1 MLIVVFL
8 LILTS
13 DGFAFILLLGDIMNK
28 IILVD
33 GNNLLFRSF
42 YATAYQGVIMKNSKG
57 FPTNALYGFI
67 NMMNKIIQEENPSY
81 IMVAFDKGKTF
92 RHDKYNQYKAG
103 RSEMPDEL
111 RVQFPKA
118 KEILESMGIK
128 YFEIDNYEADD
139 IIGTISLE
147 VEKSNDFFATIV
159 SSDKDLLQLIGDR
172 VDVKLLKQTGYIMM
186 TKDEFIKTYQV
197 PPIRMIDLKALMGDS
212 SDHIPGVK
220 GIGEKTAITLL
231 SKYQSLDNLYE
242 HINEVTG
249 KTREKLENDKE
260 NAYMSYDLAT
270 IYREVPIDFSLE
282 DCIYTKQNSKKFTE
296 LLQEFEFHSLL
307 KKYHLDDVEHVT
319 EKNSMLSILPIEK
332 LSSNT
337 FSFYVETKGSVYS
350 KSEVLGVGI
359 YDGISGYFLSKNEL
373 EKNKEL
379 FSDSKYKYTYD
390 LKKDIVVLNSLGISI
405 SNVTFDTMI
414 AAYLLDYVVKD
425 DISFVAQ
432 AFDVS
437 LPLYEE
443 LYGTEKRPKE
453 ITEEKLKEVCC
464 QKAKFIYDTRNQ
476 LLEDLQKNNE
486 LELFQKIEMPLSRV
500 LADMELTGIKVDVS
514 YLDKI
519 ALDLKSQMEVVE
531 KEIYEL
537 AGVTFNIMSP
547 VQLSKILFETLEIP
561 YPKRVKDGKYSTSKD
576 ILDKIHFVHPI
587 VDKILEYRTLAK
599 LYTNYAVGL
608 KAEVREDGRIHTI
621 FTQTLTRTG
630 RLSSISPN
638 LQNIPARAEYSKLIR
653 KAFIPDNNSK
663 LLSSDYSQVELRIFA
678 HMSKAENLIQ
688 AFKENQDIH
697 TKTASDIFQVSMD
710 EVTKDMRRTAK
721 AVNFGILYGISSF
734 GLSEDLGVDIATAK
748 KFIDNYLETYPGI
761 SEYMEDEKKKAYELG
776 YVTTLMNRRR
786 VIEELKNKNYMIRS
800 SGERMAL
807 NTPIQGTAADIL
819 KKAMVEIYDEF
830 NKRGL
835 KSKMLIQVHDE
846 LVFNVLDDELE
857 EVSSIVRNIME
868 NTIQLS
874 VPLKVDIEYGDNWY
888 EAK

>member
-1 MLIVVFL
+1 
-8 LILTS
+8 
-13 DGFAFILLLGDIMNK
+13 MNK

-67 NMMNKIIQEENPSY
+67 NMMNKIIQEESPSY

-92 RHDKYNQYKAG
+92 RHDKYEEYKAG

-111 RVQFPKA
+111 RLQFPKA
-118 KEILESMGIK
+118 KEILDAMGIK
-128 YFEIDNYEADD
+128 HFEIDNYEADD
-139 IIGTISLE
+139 IIGTLSLE
-147 VEKSNDFFATIV
+147 VEHRDDFVATIV
-159 SSDKDLLQLIGDR
+159 SSDKDLLQLISDK
-172 VDVKLLKQTGYIMM
+172 VDVKLLKQSGHIMM
-186 TKDEFIKTYQV
+186 TKSEFMKTYQV

-220 GIGEKTAITLL
+220 GIGEKTAINLL
-231 SKYQSLDNLYE
+231 SKFQSLDNLYL
-242 HINEVTG
+242 HIDEVSG
-249 KTREKLENDKE
+249 KTKEKLENDKSS
-260 NAYMSYDLAT
+260 AYMSYDLAT
-270 IYREVPIDFSLE
+270 IYREVPLDFTIE
-282 DCIYTKQNSKKFTE
+282 DCKYTGENSVRFTE

-307 KKYHLDDVEHVT
+307 KKYHLTEDVATTVKKEEVI
-319 EKNSMLSILPIEK
+319 SILPIEK
-332 LSSNT
+332 LTSNT
-337 FSFYVETKGSVYS
+337 FSFYVETRGSVYS

-359 YDGISGYFLSKNEL
+359 YDGISGYFLSREEL
-373 EKNKEL
+373 EEHRDL
-379 FSDSKYKYTYD
+379 FSNSSFKYTYD
-390 LKKDIVVLNSLGISI
+390 LKKNIVVLNSLGIQI

-414 AAYLLDYVVKD
+414 ATYLLDYVVKD
-425 DISFVAQ
+425 DISYVAQ

-437 LPLYEE
+437 LPLYDD
-443 LYGTEKRPKE
+443 LFGTEKRPKE
-453 ITEEKLKEVCC
+453 VSSDVLKDVCC
-464 QKAKFIYDTRNQ
+464 RKAKFIYDTRNQ
-476 LLEDLQKNNE
+476 LLEDLGKNNE
-486 LELFQKIEMPLSRV
+486 LDLFQKIEMPLSRV
-500 LADMELTGIKVDVS
+500 LADMELTGILVDVP
-514 YLDKI
+514 YLEKI
-519 ALDLKSQMEVVE
+519 EADLKSQMDVLEQ
-531 KEIYEL
+531 EIYEL
-537 AGVTFNIMSP
+537 AGITFNIMSP
-547 VQLSKILFETLEIP
+547 AQLAKVLFENLEIP
-561 YPKRVKDGKYSTSKD
+561 YPKKVKDGKYSTSKD
-576 ILDKIHFVHPI
+576 ILDKIRFVHPI
-587 VDKILEYRTLAK
+587 VDKILDYRTVSK

-608 KAEVREDGRIHTI
+608 KSEVREDGRIHTI

-638 LQNIPARAEYSKLIR
+638 LQNIPASLEYSKLIR
-653 KAFIPDNNSK
+653 TAFIPDPHSK
-663 LLSSDYSQVELRIFA
+663 ILSSDYSQVELRIFA
-678 HMSKAENLIQ
+678 HMSKADNLIQ
-688 AFKENQDIH
+688 AFKDGKDIH
-697 TKTASDIFQVSMD
+697 TKTASDIFHVPMD

-761 SEYMEDEKKKAYELG
+761 SEYMEEEKKKAYELG

-800 SGERMAL
+800 SGERIAL

-857 EVSSIVRNIME
+857 EVSSIVRDIME
-868 NTIQLS
+868 NTIKLS

>member
-1 MLIVVFL
+1 
-8 LILTS
+8 
-13 DGFAFILLLGDIMNK
+13 MNK

-67 NMMNKIIQEENPSY
+67 NMMHKIVEEESPSY

-92 RHDKYNQYKAG
+92 RHDKYDEYKAG

-111 RVQFPKA
+111 RLQFPKA
-118 KEILESMGIK
+118 KEVLDALGIK
-128 YFEIDNYEADD
+128 HFEIDNYEADD
-139 IIGTISLE
+139 IIGTLSLE
-147 VEKSNDFFATIV
+147 VENRDDFVATII
-159 SSDKDLLQLIGDR
+159 SSDKDLLQLVSDK
-172 VDVKLLKQTGYIMM
+172 VVMKLLKQSGHIMM
-186 TKDEFIKTYQV
+186 TKEEFEKTYQV
-197 PPIRMIDLKALMGDS
+197 PPIRMIDLKALMGDA

-220 GIGEKTAITLL
+220 GIGEKTAINLL
-231 SKYQSLDNLYE
+231 SKFESLDNLYN
-242 HINEVTG
+242 HIDEVTG
-249 KTREKLENDKE
+249 KTKEKLQNDKDS
-260 NAYMSYDLAT
+260 AYMSYDLAT
-270 IYREVPIDFSLE
+270 IYREVPLDFTLE
-282 DCIYTKQNSKKFTE
+282 DCKYTRENTKEFKS
-296 LLQEFEFHSLL
+296 LLEEFEFHSLL
-307 KKYHLDDVEHVT
+307 KKFHLEGENNDALVEVKK
-319 EKNSMLSILPIEK
+319 ESEDIKILPIDELK
-332 LSSNT
+332 SNT
-337 FSFYVETKGSVYS
+337 FSFYVETRGSVYS
-350 KSEVLGVGI
+350 KSEVLGIGI
-359 YDGISGYFLSKNEL
+359 YDGISGYFLSKDEL
-373 EKNKEL
+373 NNYKDL
-379 FSDSKYKYTYD
+379 FSGKSFKYTYD
-390 LKKDIVVLNSLGISI
+390 LKKDIVVLHSLGIDVN
-405 SNVTFDTMI
+405 NVTFDTMI
-414 AAYLLDYVVKD
+414 ATYLLDYVVKD

-432 AFDVS
+432 AFDVK
-437 LPLYEE
+437 LPLYDD
-443 LYGTEKRPKE
+443 LFGTEKRPKE
-453 ITEEKLKEVCC
+453 VSLEVLRDVCC
-464 QKAKFIYDTRNQ
+464 RKAQFIYDTRNQ
-476 LLEDLQKNNE
+476 LLEELQKNNE
-486 LELFQKIEMPLSRV
+486 LDLFQKIEMPLSRV
-500 LADMELTGIKVDVS
+500 LADMELTGIKVDVD
-514 YLDKI
+514 YLDKV
-519 ALDLKSQMEVVE
+519 ASELKSQMEVIE

-547 VQLSKILFETLEIP
+547 AQLSKVLFETLEIP

-576 ILDKIHFVHPI
+576 ILDKIRFVHPI

-653 KAFIPDNNSK
+653 KAFVPDDNSK

-688 AFKENQDIH
+688 AFVDGKDIH
-697 TKTASDIFQVSMD
+697 TKTASDIFHVPM
-710 EVTKDMRRTAK
+710 EKVTKDMRRTAK

-734 GLSEDLGVDIATAK
+734 GLSEDLGIDIATAK

-761 SEYMEDEKKKAYELG
+761 SEYMEEEKKKAYELG

-846 LVFNVLDDELE
+846 LVFNVLNDELE
-857 EVSSIVRNIME
+857 EVSSIVRDIME

>member
-1 MLIVVFL
+1 
-8 LILTS
+8 
-13 DGFAFILLLGDIMNK
+13 MNK

-67 NMMNKIIQEENPSY
+67 NMMHKIIEEEAPSY

-92 RHDKYNQYKAG
+92 RHDKYEEYKAG

-111 RVQFPKA
+111 RLQFPKA
-118 KEILESMGIK
+118 KEVLDALGIK
-128 YFEIDNYEADD
+128 YFEIENYEADD
-139 IIGTISLE
+139 IIGTLSLE
-147 VEKSNDFFATIV
+147 VEKRDDFVATII
-159 SSDKDLLQLIGDR
+159 SSDKDLLQLVSDK
-172 VDVKLLKQTGYIMM
+172 VVMKLLKQSGHIMM
-186 TKDEFIKTYQV
+186 TKEEFLNTYQV

-220 GIGEKTAITLL
+220 GIGEKTAINLL
-231 SKYQSLDNLYE
+231 SKFQSLDNLYN
-242 HINEVTG
+242 HIDEVTG
-249 KTREKLENDKE
+249 KTKEKLENDKKS
-260 NAYMSYDLAT
+260 AYMSYDLAT
-270 IYREVPIDFSLE
+270 IYREVPLGFTLE
-282 DCIYTKQNSKKFTE
+282 DCKYTRENTKEFRNILE
-296 LLQEFEFHSLL
+296 EFEFHSLL
-307 KKYHLDDVEHVT
+307 KKYHLEEEISKP
-319 EKNSMLSILPIEK
+319 EKKEETTFSILPIDK
-332 LSSNT
+332 LTANT
-337 FSFYVETKGSVYS
+337 FSFYVETRGSVYS

-359 YDGISGYFLSKNEL
+359 YDGISGYFLSKEEL
-373 EKNKEL
+373 EKHKDL
-379 FSDSKYKYTYD
+379 FSGKSFKYTYD
-390 LKKDIVVLNSLGISI
+390 LKKDIVVLHSLGIDVF
-405 SNVTFDTMI
+405 NVTFDTMI
-414 AAYLLDYVVKD
+414 ATYLLDYVVKD

-432 AFDVS
+432 AFDVK
-437 LPLYEE
+437 LPLYDD
-443 LYGTEKRPKE
+443 LFGTEKRPKE
-453 ITEEKLKEVCC
+453 VSSDVLREVCC

-476 LLEDLQKNNE
+476 LLEELKNNNE
-486 LELFQKIEMPLSRV
+486 LDLFQKIEMPLSKV
-500 LADMELTGIKVDVS
+500 LADMELTGIRVDVS
-514 YLDKI
+514 YLEKVE
-519 ALDLKSQMEVVE
+519 LELKGQMDVLEQ
-531 KEIYEL
+531 EIYEL
-537 AGVTFNIMSP
+537 AGVVFNIMSP
-547 VQLSKILFETLEIP
+547 AQLSKVLFETLEIP
-561 YPKRVKDGKYSTSKD
+561 YPKKVKNNKYSTSKD
-576 ILDKIHFVHPI
+576 ILDKIRFVHPI

-638 LQNIPARAEYSKLIR
+638 LQNIPARQEYSKLIR
-653 KAFIPDNNSK
+653 KAFIPEENSK

-688 AFKENQDIH
+688 AFKEGKDIH
-697 TKTASDIFQVSMD
+697 TKTASDIFHVPME

-761 SEYMEDEKKKAYELG
+761 SEYMEEEKKKAYDLG

-786 VIEELKNKNYMIRS
+786 VVEELKNKNYMIRS
-800 SGERMAL
+800 SGERIAL

-830 NKRGL
+830 HKRGL

-846 LVFNVLDDELE
+846 LVFNVLNDELE
-857 EVSSIVRNIME
+857 EVSSIVRDIME
-868 NTIQLS
+868 HTIELS